1 MQFVNNPINEE
12 ALVSRL
18 LHRATTT
25 VRFRLPM
32 PPEQAVRLLSA
43 AVKAEVEY
51 RSRRFEAT
59 SEVTSHI
66 QAISSWLTNPGSK
79 FGMLLCGGVGNGKS
93 TFVKAFQQLLNQLC
107 LRSDGCRDY
116 WKIRIVDAR
125 TIAHLCKSDY
135 AAWEEL
141 SRIGMLAID
150 DLGTEPVE
158 IQDYGNI
165 LAPIVDLLS
174 RRYDRQL
181 FTIVTTNLQPREIRS
196 RYGDRIADRFNEMM
210 HKIVFGNH
218 TFRTAA

>member
-1 MQFVNNPINEE
+1 M
-12 ALVSRL
+12 A
-18 LHRATTT
+18 
-25 VRFRLPM
+25 RFRLPM
-32 PPEQAVRLLSA
+32 AHETAARLLMA

-59 SEVTSHI
+59 ADVMAH
-66 QAISSWLTNPGSK
+66 ISSIAAWLTDPGSK

-107 LRSDGCRDY
+107 LRSDGCRDF
-116 WKIRIVDAR
+116 WKIRILDAR
-125 TIAHLCKSDY
+125 TIAYMCKSDY
-135 AAWEEL
+135 AGWEEL
-141 SRIGMLAID
+141 ARLPMLAID

-174 RRYDRQL
+174 RRYDSQL
-181 FTIVTTNLQPREIRS
+181 FTIVTTNLQPREIRA

-210 HKIVFGNH
+210 QKIVFSNT
-218 TFRTAA
+218 TFRTAAA